1 MPLVSI
7 CYILVLTTIEHAAV
21 HNLLPQYAG
30 LFQNLSIN
38 IEKEETLS
46 ALNIWTLY
54 LSEQKERIY

>member
-7 CYILVLTTIEHAAV
+7 CYIFVLTTI

-30 LFQNLSIN
+30 LFQKLSIN

-46 ALNIWTLY
+46 ALNVWALY